1 MMNNKEKNI
10 IRILKTSIVIFSVLT
25 IVNCIR
31 IIGSSNALFTK
42 SINSKNKLA
51 IKSGGIYNFD
61 YTGGEQ
67 TFIVPKTGKY
77 KIELWGASGG
87 VARDSYTW
95 NNSEPEIPGR
105 YGKYSTGAY
114 VSGILKIDKDKI
126 IYVYVGQTGKYDF
139 LVSFNGGGSG
149 GYGTLL
155 GNDNETG
162 YLEPQK
168 VYSTEHN
175 QGAGGGGA
183 TDVRLNGGSWNNF
196 NSLKSRILVAGGG
209 GGDGIYSYSDNN
221 SIAGGLKGYNGNYYQ
236 AHGDLECYGFG
247 ATQTSGGKVG
257 KNLGAG
263 KILTENNLSTSGTFG
278 VGGNSINYSSL
289 VGAGGGG
296 SGYYGGGPGGG
307 TTGGGTGHGGGGG
320 SSFISGHNGCVAI
333 TEDSTEDNI
342 KQRMDSSGNTCT
354 DGTTDITCS
363 YHYSNYIFTDTVM
376 IDGAGYNWTTEKGEY
391 VGQPQPDGSTAV
403 GHSGNGYARITYLGN

>member
-1 MMNNKEKNI
+1 MNDRDEKI
-10 IRILKTSIVIFSVLT
+10 KKTLKTSIAVFSILSLFNFIG
-25 IVNCIR
+25 IVN
-31 IIGSSNALFTK
+31 SSYGLFSK
-42 SINSKNKLA
+42 SVDSKNSINIKTSKMQYDFN
-51 IKSGGIYNFD
+51 
-61 YTGGEQ
+61 YTGSEQ
-67 TFIVPKTGKY
+67 IFTVPYDGKY

-87 VARDSYTW
+87 VARDSYRD

-114 VSGILKIDKDKI
+114 VSGILKIGKDKI

-209 GGDGIYSYSDNN
+209 GGDGQYSYSDNN

-236 AHGDLECYGFG
+236 SHGDLECYGFG

-263 KILTENNLSTSGTFG
+263 KILTENNLSASGTFG
-278 VGGNSINYSSL
+278 VGGNSINYSSQ

-307 TTGGGTGHGGGGG
+307 TTGGGPGHGGGGG

-333 TEDSTEDNI
+333 TEDSTENNI
-342 KQRMDSSGNTCT
+342 KQRTDSNGKTCT

-363 YHYSNYIFTDTVM
+363 YHYSGYKFTDTVM
-376 IDGAGYNWTTEKGEY
+376 IDGAGYNWTTVKGDY
-391 VGQPQPDGSTAV
+391 VGQPQPDGTITT
-403 GHSGNGYARITYLGN
+403 GHSGNGYARITYLGK